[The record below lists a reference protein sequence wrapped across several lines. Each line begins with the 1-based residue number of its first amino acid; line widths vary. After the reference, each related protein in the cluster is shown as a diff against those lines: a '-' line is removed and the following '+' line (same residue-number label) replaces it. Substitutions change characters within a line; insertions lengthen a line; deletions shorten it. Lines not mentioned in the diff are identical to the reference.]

1 MHKIPSAMIKE
12 TATSDKARIDYDDID
27 LLGVQPSVFDAA
39 LESFQVPYWTS
50 DSALSLGE

>member
-1 MHKIPSAMIKE
+1 MIKE